1 MGSLR
6 LNQSTITTTIAIIG
20 MLAAI
25 VGWAYSAGT
34 KAKAVSENRREIEL
48 LKQEINEIKP
58 QVIET
63 NAKLDLLLDHFDIA
77 SPKYK

>member
-1 MGSLR
+1 MVNLKI
-6 LNQSTITTTIAIIG
+6 NQSTITTTIAIIG

-25 VGWAYSAGT
+25 FGWAYSAGT
-34 KAKAVSENRREIEL
+34 KANDISQNTREIEI

-63 NAKLDLLLDHFDIA
+63 NAKLDLLLDHFDIT
-77 SPKYK
+77 SPK

>member
-1 MGSLR
+1 MGNLR

-25 VGWAYSAGT
+25 FGWAYSAGT
-34 KAKAVSENRREIEL
+34 KAKDVSYNTREIEL

-58 QVIET
+58 QVIQT
-63 NAKLDLLLDHFDIA
+63 NAKLDLLLNHFDIT
-77 SPKYK
+77 SPDTH